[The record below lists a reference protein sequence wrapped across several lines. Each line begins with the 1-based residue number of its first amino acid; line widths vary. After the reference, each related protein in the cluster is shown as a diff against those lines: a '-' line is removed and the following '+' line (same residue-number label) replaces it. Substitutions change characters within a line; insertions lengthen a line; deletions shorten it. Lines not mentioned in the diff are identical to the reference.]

1 MKALITGST
10 GFIGREIT
18 KEMLKRNISLRV
30 TSRDKE
36 KTNPEIKDVFYVDDL
51 FNIEEKFLYELCEGL
66 I

>member
-10 GFIGREIT
+10 GFVGREIT

-36 KTNPEIKDVFYVDDL
+36 KTWFDSIR
-51 FNIEEKFLYELCEGL
+51 FNKF
-66 I
+66 